1 MHRGTDVHGM
11 DMTEGNQERTMKEI
25 VKIKKWQLLRYRS
38 AAIHADLTASDF
50 VTVGKRAFFKSR
62 AESLTLPGGT
72 SAIKAE
78 AFLGCDRLKTVTL
91 PVGNN
96 VGLSFGV
103 FRGCSRLQ
111 TLENSDMLAAI
122 GESAFEN
129 CMILREITLGNSLH
143 RIGDHA
149 FRSCRSLTSVE
160 LPFGLEKIGEGAFR
174 DCTELETVEAD
185 ALRVASKDLF
195 RGCISL
201 KAAPIPTSWEEICN
215 GTFRDCTS
223 FSAVHI
229 PGRIRR
235 IGARAFQGCTRLS
248 ELTVELGVEEL
259 GAFAFADVPAL
270 REVLIPHSI
279 KKLGWGAFGLG
290 KRKNEE
296 KIRLLVENDYMARR
310 LKRMLFLCGSSGC
323 ATVSVIGKTIEE
335 RKRERR
341 RSNLNSEPVHLVD
354 FDKES

>member
-1 MHRGTDVHGM
+1 
-11 DMTEGNQERTMKEI
+11 MKEI

-38 AAIHADLTASDF
+38 KEIHADLTASDF
-50 VTVGKRAFFKSR
+50 VTVGKRALAKSR
-62 AESLTLPGGT
+62 AESLMLPDGT

-78 AFLGCDRLKTVTL
+78 AFLGCDRLKTVAL
-91 PVGNN
+91 PAGNN

-111 TLENSDMLAAI
+111 TVENSEVLSAI

-129 CMILREITLGNSLH
+129 CMMLREIRLGNSLH

-160 LPFGLEKIGEGAFR
+160 LPFGVEKIGEGAFS

-185 ALRVASKDLF
+185 SLRVASKELF

-201 KAAPIPTSWEEICN
+201 KEAPIPTAWEAICD

-235 IGARAFQGCTRLS
+235 IGARAFQGCTRLAD
-248 ELTVELGVEEL
+248 LTVDLGVEEI
-259 GAFAFADVPAL
+259 GAFAFAELPKL
-270 REVLIPHSI
+270 REVLIPHSV
-279 KKLGWGAFGLG
+279 KKLGFGAFGLG
-290 KRKNEE
+290 KRKDEE
-296 KIRLLVENDYMARR
+296 KLRLLVENDYMARR
-310 LKRMLFLCGSSGC
+310 LKRMLFWCGSSGC

-341 RSNLNSEPVHLVD
+341 RSTLDSEPVHLVD
-354 FDKES
+354 FDKE